1 MFEKMRKN
9 GAPDARCLAV
19 LKTAAH
25 EPASA
30 NAQFQPDDQ
39 FARKCENVQCSCTRD
54 GQLHYRHS
62 VNLIFRLPRRSTAC
76 NVPSD

>member
-39 FARKCENVQCSCTRD
+39 FARKFENVQCLCTRD
-54 GQLHYRHS
+54 GRLHYRHP